1 MSPNFSL
8 ENPATWIGIL
18 LPLAGAAVAL
28 VVGWIVARIAQRAV
42 VYWVPRAGGTAI
54 TLAPLAGQAVRYA
67 ILIFALITALGFLG
81 IPQTSLLT
89 VVGAA
94 SLALALSL
102 QNTLSNVASGIMLA
116 WIRPIAVGE
125 YITGDGVEGV
135 VVEIGLF
142 GTRLRST
149 SGLYVFTNNN
159 KLWNGAI
166 TNHSREPRRR
176 IDVNVTL
183 PDTANI
189 ARARKA
195 LLGAANRDKR
205 VLADPAPTV
214 IVSGFGTNTVT
225 LQMRVWVPTAHYRN
239 ALRDLTEAAKL
250 AANKLLATSDGGTA
264 EVTEAEDPHVTH
276 SGAKTPDL
284 GPDEPPERP

>member
-1 MSPNFSL
+1 MNLP
-8 ENPATWIGIL
+8 PALTDPAIWTVFIL
-18 LPLAGAAVAL
+18 PVVGAIVVL
-28 VVGWIVARIAQRAV
+28 VVGWILAGLAQRAIRH
-42 VYWVPRAGGTAI
+42 WLPRAGGTTI
-54 TLAPLAGQAVRYA
+54 TIAPLVGQAARYA
-67 ILIFALITALGFLG
+67 ILIVAIVTALGFVG
-81 IPQTSLLT
+81 VPSASILT

-94 SLALALSL
+94 SLALALAL
-102 QNTLSNVASGIMLA
+102 QNTLSNVAAGIMLA

-149 SGLYVFTNNN
+149 SGLFLFTNNN

-176 IDVNVTL
+176 IDVDVTI

-195 LLGAANRDKR
+195 LLGIAGRDKR
-205 VLADPAPTV
+205 VLPDPAPMV
-214 IVSGFGTNTVT
+214 FVASFGTETVT
-225 LQMRVWVPTAHYRN
+225 LEMRVWVPTPDYRS
-239 ALRDLTEAAKL
+239 ALRDLTEDVKL
-250 AANKLLATSDGGTA
+250 GINKILAQGDGGVA
-264 EVTEAEDPHVTH
+264 EVKEAEDPHVAQ
-276 SGAKTPDL
+276 SGAHTPDL
-284 GPDEPPERP
+284 T

>member
-1 MSPNFSL
+1 MPTTFSL
-8 ENPATWIGIL
+8 ENPVTWTSVL
-18 LPLAGAAVAL
+18 LPILGAALAL
-28 VVGWIVARIAQRAV
+28 GVGWIVARVAQRAV
-42 VYWVPRAGGTAI
+42 LYWVPRAGGTAI

-67 ILIFALITALGFLG
+67 ILIFALVTALGFIG
-81 IPQTSLLT
+81 VPQTSLIT
-89 VVGAA
+89 VIGTA

-116 WIRPIAVGE
+116 WIRPIAVGD

-135 VVEIGLF
+135 VVELGLF

-195 LLGAANRDKR
+195 LLSVANHDKR
-205 VLADPAPTV
+205 VLPDPAPAV
-214 IVSGFGTNTVT
+214 IVSSFGTNTVT
-225 LQMRVWVPTAHYRN
+225 LQMRVWVPTPDYRA
-239 ALRDLTEAAKL
+239 ALRDLTEASKL
-250 AANKLLATSDGGTA
+250 AANKLLAAGEGGIA
-264 EVTEAEDPHVTH
+264 EVTQAEDPHVAH

-284 GPDEPPERP
+284 GPEPPPAT